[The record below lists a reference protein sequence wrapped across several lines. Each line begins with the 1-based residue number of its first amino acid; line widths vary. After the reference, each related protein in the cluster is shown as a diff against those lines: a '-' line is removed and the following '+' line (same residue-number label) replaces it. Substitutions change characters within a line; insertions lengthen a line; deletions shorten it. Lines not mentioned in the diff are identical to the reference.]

1 MSSIY
6 GINGYGRLAVGYPVN
21 INDVDVKAF
30 TVDAS
35 ALEDGIAP
43 GTLLLFTDK
52 FGTVVSPDPAGSA
65 FTAQKVAGIALA
77 TNVKLDTVFPMG
89 ASVNWKRGEALGCA
103 VRGEVAVK
111 VTASITVKPGD
122 AVYYDQANGV
132 FTNSSTSTIAL
143 PQMRFT
149 GNQEGAMAVVD
160 IRY

>member
-30 TVDAS
+30 TVDSTAV
-35 ALEDGIAP
+35 ETGIEP
-43 GTLLLFTDK
+43 GSLLVYTDK
-52 FGTVVSPDPAGSA
+52 FGTVKSPDPVGSA
-65 FTAQKVAGIALA
+65 ITAGKVAGIALA

-111 VTASITVKPGD
+111 IAAVTIKPGD

-132 FTNSSTSTIAL
+132 FTNVTASNVAL

-149 GNQEGAMAVVD
+149 GNVEGTMAVVD

>member
-30 TVDAS
+30 TVDSTAV
-35 ALEDGIAP
+35 ETGIEP
-43 GTLLLFTDK
+43 GSLLIYTDT
-52 FGTVVSPDPAGSA
+52 FGTVKAPDPVGTAITAG
-65 FTAQKVAGIALA
+65 KVAGIALA

-111 VTASITVKPGD
+111 IASVTIKPGD
-122 AVYYDQANGV
+122 AVYYDQANSV
-132 FTNSSTSTIAL
+132 FTNASASNVAL

-149 GNQEGAMAVVD
+149 GNVEGTMAVVD

>member
-30 TVDAS
+30 TVDSTAV
-35 ALEDGIAP
+35 ETGIEP
-43 GTLLLFTDK
+43 GSLLVYTDK
-52 FGTVVSPDPAGSA
+52 FGTVKSPDPVGSA
-65 FTAQKVAGIALA
+65 ITAGKVAGIALA

-111 VTASITVKPGD
+111 IAAVTIKPGD
-122 AVYYDQANGV
+122 AVYYDQANAV
-132 FTNSSTSTIAL
+132 FTNVVASNVAL

-149 GNQEGAMAVVD
+149 GNVEGTMAVVD